1 MKNILIDISGKI
13 DNSYIEPIIE
23 IKNSAEGLN
32 MQFFVIGAFARDIIM
47 EYFHRI
53 KAPRMTMDIDLA
65 VRVSSWNQFDSLMT
79 ELESSG
85 EFKRAKEKQ
94 RIIYK
99 NKVII
104 DVVPFG
110 DISNEDEKIS
120 WPPDNEISM
129 SVLGFNEIYNN
140 SATVRLKSSP
150 PLEIKIPT
158 LPGLAVLKL
167 LSWRDNY
174 PNRPKDA
181 EDLFFILT
189 NYEYTDIENKLYES
203 ELSLL
208 ESEDFDNQTAG
219 IILLGKEMKIISSGK
234 IVKYIREILE
244 NETSENS
251 NFNLIKDI
259 SVNSKMPF
267 DKILF
272 FLKKLRNG
280 FNY

>member
-13 DNSYIEPIIE
+13 DDSYIEPIIE
-23 IKNSAEGLN
+23 IKDSAEIL
-32 MQFFVIGAFARDIIM
+32 QIKFFIIGAFARDIIM
-47 EYFHRI
+47 EYFHQI